1 MATNLVLS
9 KDSSESEI
17 KAYFNAVLKL
27 SQSNNEF
34 PINLDEVWMLVYS
47 EKGKAVRALKENF
60 IEGVDYN
67 TFAKNGK
74 TEEAVKERTDK
85 YLAERHEAMS
95 KTAKATM
102 HEGYNN
108 KNIPV
113 SAYYNVNST
122 GRFGSR
128 YVGD

>member
-1 MATNLVLS
+1 MVTYSKYCIFASNKRTNNNLTPKYMKRYNL
-9 KDSSESEI
+9 SEI
-17 KAYFNAVLKL
+17 MKNAHRSYK
-27 SQSNNEF
+27 
-34 PINLDEVWMLVYS
+34 YS
-47 EKGKAVRALKENF
+47 GKKQ
-60 IEGVDYN
+60 
-67 TFAKNGK
+67 GK
-74 TEEAVKERTDK
+74 TFGECLKSAWRLAKLQANFTVEAVKERTDK

>member
-1 MATNLVLS
+1 MITYSKYCIFTSNKRTNNNLTPKYMKRYNL
-9 KDSSESEI
+9 SEI
-17 KAYFNAVLKL
+17 MKNAHRSYK
-27 SQSNNEF
+27 
-34 PINLDEVWMLVYS
+34 YS
-47 EKGKAVRALKENF
+47 GKRQ
-60 IEGVDYN
+60 
-67 TFAKNGK
+67 GK
-74 TEEAVKERTDK
+74 TFGECLKSAWRLAKLQANFTVEAVKERTDK
-85 YLAERHEAMS
+85 FLAERHEAMS
-95 KTAKATM
+95 KAAKSTM

>member
-1 MATNLVLS
+1 MIIAWFSCGATSAVACKIALS
-9 KDSSESEI
+9 LYDDVHI
-17 KAYFNAVLKL
+17 Y
-27 SQSNNEF
+27 
-34 PINLDEVWMLVYS
+34 Y
-47 EKGKAVRALKENF
+47 
-60 IEGVDYN
+60 IETGSGHPDN
-67 TFAKNGK
+67 TRF
-74 TEEAVKERTDK
+74 
-85 YLAERHEAMS
+85 LAERHEAMS
-95 KTAKATM
+95 KAAKATM

>member
-1 MATNLVLS
+1 MCIST
-9 KDSSESEI
+9 I
-17 KAYFNAVLKL
+17 LKL
-27 SQSNNEF
+27 VPVIPITLDSWQIVKSGT
-34 PINLDEVWMLVYS
+34 INLSTLS
-47 EKGKAVRALKENF
+47 EATSKA
-60 IEGVDYN
+60 
-67 TFAKNGK
+67 
-74 TEEAVKERTDK
+74 
-85 YLAERHEAMS
+85 
-95 KTAKATM
+95 AKATM

>member
-1 MATNLVLS
+1 MVTYSKYCIFTSNKRTNNNLTPKYMKRYNL
-9 KDSSESEI
+9 SEI
-17 KAYFNAVLKL
+17 MKNAHRSYK
-27 SQSNNEF
+27 
-34 PINLDEVWMLVYS
+34 YS
-47 EKGKAVRALKENF
+47 GKRQ
-60 IEGVDYN
+60 
-67 TFAKNGK
+67 GK
-74 TEEAVKERTDK
+74 TFGECLKSAWRLAKLQANFTVEAVKERTDK